1 MLRRGMPPILIA
13 AQEMTDMH
21 EWIVRGPLIPWQE
34 ATGGLLHSLEPLI
47 EAAAVLIEVLAV
59 AIIIIGT
66 AIATFIYVRAL
77 LGRTAGRAGYE
88 QYKIRLGRTL
98 LLGLEILVAADIVRT
113 VALEPSLTNIAILG
127 VLVLVRTFLSWS
139 LVVEMEHRWPWQ
151 VRTDAHRAAVELHED
166 GAKRVSDSQASKG
179 EHNGTQEQ

>member
-1 MLRRGMPPILIA
+1 MLRRGTPPILLA
-13 AQEMTDMH
+13 AQDMTDMH
-21 EWIVRGPLIPWQE
+21 ELIVRGLPVTWQE
-34 ATGGLLHSLEPLI
+34 ATGGLLHNLEPLI
-47 EAAAVLIEVLAV
+47 EAAAALIEVLAV

-77 LGRTAGRAGYE
+77 LSRTAGRAGYE

-166 GAKRVSDSQASKG
+166 DTSAHAGSKA
-179 EHNGTQEQ
+179 QRDD